1 MMRAPGC
8 PGRNA
13 NTVQLARAAAIR
25 ALTDKPFVL
34 NCLLFFEDDVGY
46 GAALVAGPSVISLA
60 WPRRDRD
67 LAGYIDRAHDAG
79 CKVMAMP
86 SAAYRRLVG
95 MNEPKSE

>member
-25 ALTDKPFVL
+25 ALTGKPFAL
-34 NCLLFFEDDVGY
+34 NCLLFFENEVGY
-46 GAALVAGPSVISLA
+46 GAALEASPSVISLA
-60 WPRRDRD
+60 WPRRDQD
-67 LAGYIDRAHDAG
+67 LAGYIGRAHDAG